1 MQNGT
6 RKTMTGIATER
17 GETAT
22 HSMQMLA
29 KQIFNHLFFLAA
41 PLPEGFLGQLADRVT
56 PWLE

>member
-41 PLPEGFLGQLADRVT
+41 PLPEDFLAS
-56 PWLE
+56 WLTE